1 METAATVATVPAVI
15 ALCTIARDLGLP
27 AKVTP
32 VLALLCGVALQALQA
47 VAVDGSLTNWPEV
60 VIQGIILGL
69 GASGVYD
76 GAKVVGKQANKPK
89 HYKDVS
95 I

>member
-1 METAATVATVPAVI
+1 METVATVATVPAVI

-27 AKVTP
+27 SRVTP
-32 VLALLCGVALQALQA
+32 VFALLCGVALQALQA
-47 VAVDGSLTNWPEV
+47 LSVEGSLTNWPEV
-60 VIQGIILGL
+60 IIQGIILGL

-89 HYKDVS
+89 HYKDLS

>member
-1 METAATVATVPAVI
+1 METVATIATVPAVI

-27 AKVTP
+27 SRVTP
-32 VLALLCGVALQALQA
+32 VFALLCGVALQALQA
-47 VAVDGSLTNWPEV
+47 LSVEGSLTNWPEV
-60 VIQGIILGL
+60 IIQGIILGL

-89 HYKDVS
+89 HYKDLS